1 MTSTLKKDA
10 VELSR
15 VRNIGFIA
23 HIDAGKTTV
32 SERVLYFT
40 GRIYKVGEVHEGT
53 AVLDWMEQER
63 ERGITITAAA
73 TTCEWK
79 DCSINIIDTPGHV
92 DFTAEVERSLRVL
105 DGGVVVFDAVAGVQP
120 QSETVWRQADRYSVP
135 RICFVNKMDRIG
147 ADFART
153 VDSIRHRLK
162 TTPIPIQY
170 PIGQEEHFRG
180 IVDLMEERAFFFP
193 EGADLQE
200 PQEGPIPP
208 ELQAEVAAVRE
219 ELVERVAENDDALLD
234 QYLHSTPI
242 TTEQLK
248 SALRRATIANRAVP
262 VLCGSALQSQG
273 VHSLLDAVG
282 DYLPSPLDVTAI
294 TGKHPQ
300 TGEPVERPPNAD
312 EPFSALAFKVVTDT
326 YVGRLVYFR
335 VYSGTM
341 RSGSTV
347 YNASKGIRERLGR
360 ILRMHAQHR
369 EEIEEVRPGDI
380 GAAVGLKNTFTG
392 ETLCDERDPVLLES
406 ITFAEPVIAVAVEP
420 SSRAEHERLTD
431 SLLKLA
437 QEDPTFRVR
446 YDSETGQT
454 VISGMGELHLEVLV
468 ERMRREFGVQANI
481 GKPRVTY
488 REAVTQTVQGRGQIR
503 APDRRPRPVRPL
515 HRGAGAPGARHG
527 LRLRGQGQGR
537 RHPARIHL
545 RHRQGRRGGAAQ
557 RHCGRLSGSGRE
569 GAGDRWHLSRGGLVR
584 DGLQNRRLHGREG
597 GAQAG
602 ASGAFGAGHGPP
614 GDHPRGVPGRGAQGA
629 EPPPGPG
636 PVSGRPGRHS
646 GGGGRGPISR
656 DVRLRHGPTLAHPGE
671 GYPLHGVRA
680 LRKGGGLY
688 GPGSRPHRLGG

>member
-488 REAVTQTVQGRGQIR
+488 REAVTKPSKGEGRFVRQTGGHGQYGHCIVELEPRERGTGF
-503 APDRRPRPVRPL
+503 AFEDKV
-515 HRGAGAPGARHG
+515 
-527 LRLRGQGQGR
+527 
-537 RHPARIHL
+537 
-545 RHRQGRRGGAAQ
+545 RGGAIPREFISAIGKGAEEALLNGIVAGYPVLDAKV
-557 RHCGRLSGSGRE
+557 RVIDGTYHAVDSSEMAFRIAGSMAVKEALKRAHPVLLE
-569 GAGDRWHLSRGGLVR
+569 PVMA
-584 DGLQNRRLHGREG
+584 LQVITPGEFLGEVLKELNRRRARVRSLEGQGGIQVVEAEAPLVEMFGYATDLRSLTQGRATHSMEFERYEKVEASM
-597 GAQAG
+597 AQEVART
-602 ASGAFGAGHGPP
+602 A
-614 GDHPRGVPGRGAQGA
+614 
-629 EPPPGPG
+629 
-636 PVSGRPGRHS
+636 
-646 GGGGRGPISR
+646 
-656 DVRLRHGPTLAHPGE
+656 
-671 GYPLHGVRA
+671 
-680 LRKGGGLY
+680 
-688 GPGSRPHRLGG
+688 

>member
-1 MTSTLKKDA
+1 MTSTSQNDA

-40 GRIYKVGEVHEGT
+40 GRIHKVGEVHEGT

-79 DCSINIIDTPGHV
+79 DYSINVIDTPGHV

-147 ADFART
+147 ADFVRT

-180 IVDLMEERAFFFP
+180 IVDLLEERAVFFP
-193 EGADLQE
+193 EGADLVDLQE

-208 ELQAEVAAVRE
+208 ELQAEVAGFRE
-219 ELVERVAENDDALLD
+219 ELVERVAENDDALLE
-234 QYLHSTPI
+234 QYLHGTPI

-273 VHSLLDAVG
+273 IHALLDAVG

-294 TGKHPQ
+294 IGKHPQ
-300 TGEPVERPPNAD
+300 TGEPVERPPHAD

-347 YNASKGIRERLGR
+347 YNASKGMRERLGR

-392 ETLCDERDPVLLES
+392 ETLCDERDPVVLES

-420 SSRAEHERLTD
+420 SSRAEHEKLTD

-481 GKPRVTY
+481 GKPRVAY
-488 REAVTQTVQGRGQIR
+488 REAVTKPAKGEGRFVRQTGGHGQYGHCIVELE
-503 APDRRPRPVRPL
+503 PGE
-515 HRGAGAPGARHG
+515 RGAGFVFEDKV
-527 LRLRGQGQGR
+527 
-537 RHPARIHL
+537 
-545 RHRQGRRGGAAQ
+545 RGGAIPREFISAIGKGAEEALLNGIVAGYPVLDAKV
-557 RHCGRLSGSGRE
+557 RVIDGTYHAVDSSEMAFRIAGSMAVKEALKRAHPVLLE
-569 GAGDRWHLSRGGLVR
+569 PVMA
-584 DGLQNRRLHGREG
+584 LQVITPGEFLGEVLKELNRRRARVRSLEGQGGIQVVEAEAPLVEMFGYATDLRSLTQGRATHSMEFERYEKVATSM
-597 GAQAG
+597 AQEVART
-602 ASGAFGAGHGPP
+602 A
-614 GDHPRGVPGRGAQGA
+614 
-629 EPPPGPG
+629 
-636 PVSGRPGRHS
+636 
-646 GGGGRGPISR
+646 
-656 DVRLRHGPTLAHPGE
+656 
-671 GYPLHGVRA
+671 
-680 LRKGGGLY
+680 
-688 GPGSRPHRLGG
+688 

>member
-1 MTSTLKKDA
+1 MTSTPKKDA

-79 DCSINIIDTPGHV
+79 DYSINIIDTPGHV

-180 IVDLMEERAFFFP
+180 IVDLMEERAVFFP

-208 ELQAEVAAVRE
+208 ELQAEVASFRE
-219 ELVERVAENDDALLD
+219 ELVERVAENDDVLLD
-234 QYLHSTPI
+234 QYLHGTPI

-273 VHSLLDAVG
+273 IHTLLDALG
-282 DYLPSPLDVTAI
+282 DYLPSPLDVPAI
-294 TGKHPQ
+294 IGKHPQ
-300 TGEPVERPPNAD
+300 TGSPVERPP
-312 EPFSALAFKVVTDT
+312 PCRRAL
-326 YVGRLVYFR
+326 
-335 VYSGTM
+335 
-341 RSGSTV
+341 
-347 YNASKGIRERLGR
+347 LG
-360 ILRMHAQHR
+360 
-369 EEIEEVRPGDI
+369 PGLQ
-380 GAAVGLKNTFTG
+380 GGHGHVCGPVGL
-392 ETLCDERDPVLLES
+392 LPCLLRHHALRLHGLQRQQGHARTARPYS
-406 ITFAEPVIAVAVEP
+406 AHARSA
-420 SSRAEHERLTD
+420 SR
-431 SLLKLA
+431 
-437 QEDPTFRVR
+437 
-446 YDSETGQT
+446 G
-454 VISGMGELHLEVLV
+454 
-468 ERMRREFGVQANI
+468 
-481 GKPRVTY
+481 
-488 REAVTQTVQGRGQIR
+488 
-503 APDRRPRPVRPL
+503 DRR
-515 HRGAGAPGARHG
+515 GKAR
-527 LRLRGQGQGR
+527 RY
-537 RHPARIHL
+537 
-545 RHRQGRRGGAAQ
+545 RRGGRPQ
-557 RHCGRLSGSGRE
+557 EYVHR
-569 GAGDRWHLSRGGLVR
+569 R
-584 DGLQNRRLHGREG
+584 DPLRRT
-597 GAQAG
+597 
-602 ASGAFGAGHGPP
+602 
-614 GDHPRGVPGRGAQGA
+614 
-629 EPPPGPG
+629 GPG
-636 PVSGRPGRHS
+636 GVGVHH
-646 GGGGRGPISR
+646 
-656 DVRLRHGPTLAHPGE
+656 LR
-671 GYPLHGVRA
+671 
-680 LRKGGGLY
+680 
-688 GPGSRPHRLGG
+688 